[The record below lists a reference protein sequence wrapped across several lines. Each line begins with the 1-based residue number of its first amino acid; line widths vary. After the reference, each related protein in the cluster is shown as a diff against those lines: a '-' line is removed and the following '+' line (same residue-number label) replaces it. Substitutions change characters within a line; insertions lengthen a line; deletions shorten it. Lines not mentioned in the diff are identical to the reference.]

1 MAARVTEEFIWEPL
15 KAEQAWIVDSWT
27 TGPTLRE
34 FCESKLGVSTG
45 DLKEHYDVVLKFIN
59 IIRHHNEPP
68 KFENGKAVFTN
79 KRRTRRDGAWAQS
92 TIGSRARRFEARQA
106 KRDAWYACWC

>member
-1 MAARVTEEFIWEPL
+1 MAARVTEELIWDTL

-45 DLKEHYDVVLKFIN
+45 DLKEHDDVVLKFIN
-59 IIRHHNEPP
+59 IIRHHTEAP

-79 KRRTRRDGAWAQS
+79 KRRKRDDGSWAQRA
-92 TIGSRARRFEARQA
+92 IGSRDRRFEARQA
-106 KRDAWYACWC
+106 KRDAWYAR